1 MPTPVTLQHA
11 EAVKAGSTRQ
21 LGMWV
26 FLGSV
31 TSLFIATL
39 AAVVITRLFAER
51 WPSERIEELRGGL
64 LISTVCLALCSLSL
78 LQATRALDR
87 NRERK
92 LLQGLWA
99 AGGFALLFLA
109 AQAQNMLH
117 AWSLLHSTEDLY
129 AFTFSLITGVHA
141 LHIVG
146 GLVPLALVI
155 QRARQ
160 REYSS
165 SRSQGVRLC
174 AQYWHF
180 LGAIWLVIL
189 VVLLV
194 L

>member
-1 MPTPVTLQHA
+1 MPSPPALQPPDTSKEGA
-11 EAVKAGSTRQ
+11 TRQ
-21 LGMWV
+21 LGMLV

-39 AAVVITRLFAER
+39 AAVVITRIFSQQ
-51 WPSERIEELRGGL
+51 WPGERIRELRGGL

-78 LQATRALDR
+78 WHAQRALEH

-92 LLQGLWA
+92 LIQGLWA

-109 AQAQNMLH
+109 AQGQNMLH
-117 AWSLLHSTEDLY
+117 AWSLLHATEDLY

-146 GLVPLALVI
+146 GFVPLAIVI
-155 QRARQ
+155 YRASQ

>member
-1 MPTPVTLQHA
+1 MPSPATLQSDA
-11 EAVKAGSTRQ
+11 AKAGSTRQ
-21 LGMWV
+21 LGLLV

-31 TSLFIATL
+31 TSLFMATL
-39 AAVVITRLFAER
+39 AAVVITRVFAER
-51 WPSERIEELRGGL
+51 WPSERIAELRGGL
-64 LISTVCLALCSLSL
+64 LISTVCLTLCSFSL
-78 LQATRALDR
+78 HLATRALAH

-92 LLQGLWA
+92 LLQGLWI
-99 AGGFALLFLA
+99 AGGFAVLFLI
-109 AQAQNMLH
+109 AQVQNILH
-117 AWSLLHSTEDLY
+117 AWSLLHATEDLY

-146 GLVPLALVI
+146 GLVPLAIVI
-155 QRARQ
+155 RRAAQ

-165 SRSQGVRLC
+165 SRSQGVQLC

>member
-1 MPTPVTLQHA
+1 MPSPAALQQS
-11 EAVKAGSTRQ
+11 ETVKEGSTRQ
-21 LGMWV
+21 LGLLV

-39 AAVVITRLFAER
+39 AAVVITRVFAER
-51 WPSERIEELRGGL
+51 WPTERIVELRGGL

-78 LQATRALDR
+78 VHATRALDR

-92 LLQGLWA
+92 LLHGLWA

-117 AWSLLHSTEDLY
+117 SWSLLHSTEDLY

-146 GLVPLALVI
+146 GLVPLAIVI
-155 QRARQ
+155 RRATQ

-189 VVLLV
+189 VVLLA